1 MSAKVIRMAL
11 VVQRGSEVNV
21 KPTQIV
27 IAYFIF
33 VKLRLTHSVL
43 RFVVLD
49 IMPYPSADG
58 LEQ

>member
-1 MSAKVIRMAL
+1 MAL